1 MTREIRNLSQAG
13 RGTEGIQV
21 NIRTADL
28 QGKLR
33 FKYKMSVAKSGIVGI
48 VDFVKAVTKI
58 LSSGTKYQFGVRN
71 VAVYRKSGY
80 RVGVS
85 RVAKAVAK

>member
-1 MTREIRNLSQAG
+1 M
-13 RGTEGIQV
+13 
-21 NIRTADL
+21 
-28 QGKLR
+28 
-33 FKYKMSVAKSGIVGI
+33 
-48 VDFVKAVTKI
+48 KAVTKI

-85 RVAKAVAK
+85 RVVKAVAKIMKSRTLYQIGIGSVAVSEKADTESE